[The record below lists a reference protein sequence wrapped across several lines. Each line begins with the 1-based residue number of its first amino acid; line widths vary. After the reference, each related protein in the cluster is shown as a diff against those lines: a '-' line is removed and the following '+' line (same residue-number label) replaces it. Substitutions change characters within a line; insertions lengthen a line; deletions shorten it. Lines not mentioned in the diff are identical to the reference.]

1 MTLKQA
7 LNVICETRYNIVV
20 HGENGYESIKIDYT
34 HDDKCTGG
42 SFTIAAAKRAE
53 VIKAK
58 NRVSWIRYNNALN
71 MIEIRVDI
79 IS

>member
-7 LNVICETRYNIVV
+7 LKVICETRYNLVV
-20 HGENGYESIKIDYT
+20 HSENGYESIKIDYI

-42 SFTIAAAKRAE
+42 SFTIAAAKRDE

-58 NRVSWIRYNNALN
+58 NRVNWISYNNALN
-71 MIEIRVDI
+71 MIEISVDMI
-79 IS
+79 A